1 MASPERNVQLRYIIL
16 DACMAQAARDASVV
30 WTKEALLQEV
40 NRQLRED
47 NPATKPIAMRTLEKD
62 IVDMETLYGLR
73 IERARSAGKVHFAYA
88 TGSDGM
94 HRANFSENEVALAYR
109 FFQAMDRFKGA
120 PAWDGWLRSR
130 LALQGQL
137 EQVMAESARHAAERN
152 RLEEQLRTQFHGQQD
167 HLQMWSRV
175 DLAFACPATY

>member
-62 IVDMETLYGLR
+62 IVDMEAMYGLR
-73 IERARSAGKVHFAYA
+73 IERTWSGGKVHFAYPA
-88 TGSDGM
+88 GSEGSEGM
-94 HRANFSENEVALAYR
+94 HRANFSENEVALAHR
-109 FFQAMDRFKGA
+109 FI
-120 PAWDGWLRSR
+120 
-130 LALQGQL
+130 
-137 EQVMAESARHAAERN
+137 
-152 RLEEQLRTQFHGQQD
+152 
-167 HLQMWSRV
+167 
-175 DLAFACPATY
+175 